1 MSTFVF
7 LLTTIAQV
15 PCFAI
20 HWQYSAHDGSDYIAP
35 IAIVHW
41 HLYAKTHPGGEVVST
56 VISKGGGT
64 GGARRAIAPPN
75 TCAGGLNSPKY
86 LTAIPEQ

>member
-64 GGARRAIAPPN
+64 GAHNIISEFTSQTISARH
-75 TCAGGLNSPKY
+75 
-86 LTAIPEQ
+86 